1 MKIRGKI
8 TSAKYRDGQK
18 QNSGE
23 HWECVDYYLV
33 ESDVQYHRSEFPFTL
48 FNAKMREYALHIG
61 AEGEFD
67 IQVTNEVRNGYNN
80 IRVFVNGFKGK
91 DGDVERVLGSYA
103 EPNSAQQGQ
112 AQPNSAQVQQPNS
125 AQQPNTA
132 AFNPGQAKT
141 AQQPNSAQQPNTAA
155 FDPTNG
161 GFGASATGGEG
172 ALPF

>member
-8 TSAKYRDGQK
+8 TSAKYRNGVK

-23 HWECVDYYLV
+23 PWECVDYYLV
-33 ESDVQYHRSEFPFTL
+33 EADVQSHRSEFPFTL
-48 FNAKMREYALHIG
+48 FNQKLREYALHIG

-80 IRVFVNGFKGK
+80 IRVFVNGFVGTDNGAEKK
-91 DGDVERVLGSYA
+91 LGSYA

-112 AQPNSAQVQQPNS
+112 AQPNSAQ
-125 AQQPNTA
+125 QPNTA
-132 AFNPGQAKT
+132 AFNPGQVKT
-141 AQQPNSAQQPNTAA
+141 AAQGA

-161 GFGASATGGEG
+161 GFGTSGKEEP
-172 ALPF
+172 LPFD

>member
-8 TSAKYRDGQK
+8 TSAKYRNGVK

-23 HWECVDYYLV
+23 PWECVDYYLV
-33 ESDVQYHRSEFPFTL
+33 EADVQSHRSEFPFTL
-48 FNAKMREYALHIG
+48 FNQKLREYALHIG

-91 DGDVERVLGSYA
+91 DGDVEKVLGSYA

-112 AQPNSAQVQQPNS
+112 AQ
-125 AQQPNTA
+125 AQQQNTA
-132 AFNPGQAKT
+132 AQG
-141 AQQPNSAQQPNTAA
+141 A
-155 FDPTNG
+155 FDPSNG
-161 GFGASATGGEG
+161 GFGASGKEEP
-172 ALPF
+172 LPFD

>member
-8 TSAKYRDGQK
+8 TSAKYRNGVK

-23 HWECVDYYLV
+23 PWECVDYYLV
-33 ESDVQYHRSEFPFTL
+33 EADVQSHRSEFPFTL
-48 FNAKMREYALHIG
+48 FNQKLREYALHIG

-91 DGDVERVLGSYA
+91 DGDVEKVLGSYA
-103 EPNSAQQGQ
+103 EPNTAQQGQ
-112 AQPNSAQVQQPNS
+112 AQPNS

-132 AFNPGQAKT
+132 AFNPEQAKA

-161 GFGASATGGEG
+161 GFGTSATGGDG
-172 ALPF
+172 DLPF